1 MVRAPGRI
9 NLLGEHVDYNDG
21 YVMPAAIDRAT
32 YLVFSAAD
40 GNASTILAEDLHQ
53 EINISSQS
61 VKSKTQ
67 VNGLAMLDWGLYPAG
82 VNRILADQGYS
93 VNALNGVFASDVP
106 ISAGLSSSA
115 SVEVAF
121 LNAWLKLGDISL
133 PKMEQARLCQ
143 QAENA
148 YVGVKCGIM
157 DQFASVCGET
167 DRLLYL
173 DCRSM
178 EWETLPQPPD
188 VSIVI
193 ADTRVRR
200 KLTSGEYNQR
210 RQDCEEA
217 VRIFRADLPGITAL
231 RDVTLEQ
238 FNALCH
244 KIPPGVEKHARHV
257 VEEIARAEKART
269 ALDQRDIKSFGLL
282 MNDCHRSLRDLFE
295 VSCFELDTMVEIAQS
310 LDGCYGSRLTGA
322 GFGGCTVSLVEKSKA
337 GDFCE
342 TLGKQYFLR
351 TKIKPEIYKT
361 NASQG
366 VSVIGL

>member
-178 EWETLPQPPD
+178 EWETLPLPPD

-200 KLTSGEYNQR
+200 KLTSVEYNQR

-217 VRIFRADLPGITAL
+217 VRILRADLPHITAL

-238 FNALCH
+238 FNRFCH
-244 KIPPGVEKHARHV
+244 ELPPDVERHARHV
-257 VEEIARAEKART
+257 VEEIARAEKARRF
-269 ALDQRDIKSFGLL
+269 LDRGNIREFGNL
-282 MNDCHRSLRDLFE
+282 MYDCHRSLRDLFE

-337 GDFCE
+337 ADFCDA
-342 TLGKQYFLR
+342 LGKQYFLR
-351 TKIKPEIYKT
+351 TKIKTEIYKT

-366 VSVIGL
+366 VSVIEL